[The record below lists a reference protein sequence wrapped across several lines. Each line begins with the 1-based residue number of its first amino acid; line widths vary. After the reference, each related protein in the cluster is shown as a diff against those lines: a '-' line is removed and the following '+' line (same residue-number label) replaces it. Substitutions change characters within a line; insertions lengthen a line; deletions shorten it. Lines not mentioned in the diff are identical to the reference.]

1 MAKHLLNDKG
11 FTLIELMIVM
21 AIVAL
26 LMGMVGPLA
35 INSLEKAEAKQEM
48 LSLKN
53 WLSKVSYKAYAT
65 GQAQQITLVGKN
77 ITLSGL
83 SAINNKQVVETF
95 ESLFF
100 QPQVISFNKKGMVS
114 PNIINGEYKGEPLS
128 LNLKQWVNGEESV
141 ALRQLPNSI

>member
-53 WLSKVSYKAYAT
+53 WLKKISARAFYT
-65 GQAQQITLVGKN
+65 GKIHRVELKG
-77 ITLSGL
+77 
-83 SAINNKQVVETF
+83 KQVTLFISNEEEPLTVNKF
-95 ESLFF
+95 ESLSF
-100 QPQVISFNKKGMVS
+100 QPQNIMYNRKGFVNTNKVTGTYRGK
-114 PNIINGEYKGEPLS
+114 PLELS
-128 LNLKQWVNGEESV
+128 LHQWVNKE
-141 ALRQLPNSI
+141 QPTIK